1 MSYKG
6 LAGFIANIAIGA
18 WSDTYENN
26 LTEETSDGA
35 RDFNIAD
42 SKNGINVIATKA

>member
-26 LTEETSDGA
+26 LAKETEFNQRKSDES
-35 RDFNIAD
+35 DKN
-42 SKNGINVIATKA
+42 NGISVIATEI